1 MGLWRPDSGLSRPGT
16 GLWRPGSGLLE
27 LFRLDSVLWRPGLGV
42 MDRWTA
48 ISMYA
53 YVDRWTKH
61 PVF

>member
-1 MGLWRPDSGLSRPGT
+1 MPLKNRRLHNPLC
-16 GLWRPGSGLLE
+16 LE

-42 MDRWTA
+42 IDGWTE

-53 YVDRWTKH
+53 YMDRWTKH